1 MKRTTLYVVLLAA
14 CICMRPVSAFQQTAP
29 TVRPDVD
36 RALME
41 QFAAAAD
48 PDRVA
53 LVTAHADILQKPFLE
68 ALSDLGEKYRN
79 RGELATAEKYYS
91 SVLWV
96 GRTYKMPLYEAI
108 GMNNMGINAG
118 AGGNHAA
125 AKDWLLQA
133 VEVATANNDIETIHS
148 TWTNLGILR
157 RKAGDLDGALEYQMR
172 GLAIARELN
181 RPELVGRNLN
191 NIGVV
196 LQNQGNNARALDY
209 YIESLSLK
217 ESGSATVVD
226 VINTNVNIGGVYAE
240 QGDHALAIEYYR
252 RAIDLVEKQNG
263 DIAISSPYNNMG
275 QALAATGDY
284 PLARVYLNKAL
295 QLAEKVGDPDRI
307 ATPLYVLGNVARA
320 EGKLDEAEAL
330 QRRALGFR
338 RQAGDAIGYIE
349 SLTELSNLFDR
360 RGRTAEGLPFGLEA
374 VAIASQT
381 RLLNQL
387 WKAQLTVGHAQAKLG
402 QTTEARAN
410 FQGAIDTIETLRLL
424 AAGGSRSKQQYLSDR
439 MGPYYGLAEL
449 DAKAGRGFESLA
461 VVDHARARALIDTL
475 AGVHQ
480 PMRQLTQAQR
490 DEERKLT
497 EELIASSN
505 QVDQE
510 MRKSKS
516 DAARVTVLEEK
527 LRQARIARDAFVG
540 QLYTAQPDLG
550 FARGNT
556 PEITRD
562 RLNAVLTP
570 GMAIVTFML
579 ESDSAW
585 RYVVTPNSSGPVV
598 TATKLTMSTSELTAL
613 AETFSQQISTR
624 NLAFSANAHKLYD
637 TLFGSA
643 DATINSATHVV
654 LVPDGPLWQVPF
666 QALQTPRGRFMI
678 EERALSYTP
687 SIAALSALE
696 ARRKS
701 RAVSAPFLVA
711 LGDPETG
718 VTNPGM
724 AANVR
729 GGALTRLPE
738 AAREVKSL
746 GQLYGA
752 TKSSVFVA
760 SDAKESV
767 LREQV
772 SRASIIHIATHG
784 VLDNSNPMYSH
795 LLLTPGDTSGKLD
808 PGDHLS
814 DGRLEA
820 WEMLDMGITADL
832 AVLSACQTARGGNGW
847 GEGVIGLSWSLFAS
861 GASTAV
867 VSQWEVDSA
876 STTSLMIAFHRRLLN
891 AATRTKGAPEALRQA
906 AVTLMKNPAY
916 RHPFYW
922 AGFVSVGAK

>member
-1 MKRTTLYVVLLAA
+1 MRRALFLLLLAV
-14 CICMRPVSAFQQTAP
+14 CVSMRPVSAFQQAP
-29 TVRPDVD
+29 PVSRPDVD
-36 RALME
+36 RTLLD
-41 QFAAAAD
+41 QFAMANDAE
-48 PDRVA
+48 RVS
-53 LVTAHADILQKPFLE
+53 LVTAHAEILQKPFLE
-68 ALSDLGEKYRN
+68 ALSDLGGKYRD
-79 RGELATAEKYYS
+79 RAELATAEKYYS

-118 AGGNHAA
+118 AGGHHAE

-133 VEVATANNDIETIHS
+133 VAVAKANNDIETIHS
-148 TWTNLGILR
+148 TWTNLGILQ
-157 RKAGDLDGALEYQMR
+157 RKAGDLDGALESQMR

-181 RPELVGRNLN
+181 RPDLIGRNLN
-191 NIGVV
+191 NIGVI
-196 LQNQGNNARALDY
+196 LQNQGNAARALEY

-217 ESGSATVVD
+217 EAGKATVVD
-226 VINTNVNIGGVYAE
+226 VVTTNVNIGGIYAE

-263 DIAISSPYNNMG
+263 DIAMSSPYNNMG
-275 QALAATGDY
+275 QVLTATGDY
-284 PLARVYLNKAL
+284 SQARVYLNKAL

-307 ATPLYVLGNVARA
+307 ATPLYILGNVARA
-320 EGKLDEAEAL
+320 EGKFEEAEAL

-387 WKAQLTVGHAQAKLG
+387 WKAQLTVGHGQAKLG
-402 QTTEARAN
+402 QVDEARAS

-424 AAGGSRSKQQYLSDR
+424 TAGGNRAKQQYLSDR
-439 MGPYYGLAEL
+439 MGPYYGLAALE
-449 DAKAGRGFESLA
+449 ATAGHAFDSLS
-461 VVDHARARALIDTL
+461 VVDHARARALIDIL

-480 PMRQLTQAQR
+480 PMRR
-490 DEERKLT
+490 LT
-497 EELIASSN
+497 EQQRNDERQVTEKLIAASN

-510 MRKSKS
+510 IRKPKP
-516 DAARVTVLEEK
+516 DPARLAALDEN
-527 LRQARIARDAFVG
+527 LRQARTTRDAFVG
-540 QLYTAQPDLG
+540 ELYTEQPELG
-550 FARGNT
+550 FARGHT
-556 PEITRD
+556 PEITRE
-562 RLNAVLTP
+562 RVNSVLTP
-570 GMAIVTFML
+570 GTAIVTFML
-579 ESDSAW
+579 ETDAAW
-585 RYVVTPNSSGPVV
+585 RYVVTRGADGPVV
-598 TATKLTMSTSELTAL
+598 TTAKLALGTHELTAL
-613 AETFSQQISTR
+613 AESFAQQISTR
-624 NLAFSANAHKLYD
+624 DLAFSANADKLYD
-637 TLFGSA
+637 VLFGSA
-643 DATINSATHVV
+643 DTTLSGSTHVI

-666 QALQTPRGRFMI
+666 QALQTPRGRFLV

-696 ARRKS
+696 ERRRS
-701 RAVSAPFLVA
+701 HAASAPYLVA

-718 VTNPGM
+718 VVNPAG
-724 AANVR
+724 AATVR

-738 AAREVKSL
+738 AAREVRSL

-752 TKSSVFVA
+752 AKSSIFVA
-760 SDAKESV
+760 SEAKESV

-772 SRASIIHIATHG
+772 SRASVLHVATHG
-784 VLDNSNPMYSH
+784 VLDDRNPMYSH
-795 LLLTPGDTSGKLD
+795 LLLTPGDKAGKVD

-847 GEGVIGLSWSLFAS
+847 GEGAIGLSWSLFAS

-867 VSQWEVDSA
+867 VSQWEVDSS
-876 STTSLMIAFHRRLLN
+876 STTSLMIAFHQRLLN
-891 AATRTKGAPEALRQA
+891 ATTRAKGAPDALRQA
-906 AVTLMKNPAY
+906 AIALMKNPAY

-922 AGFVSVGAK
+922 AGFISIGAK